1 MKDDKKSI
9 RLRLGENHSKWGV
22 GAAHAKNKLGVF
34 KKQKEI
40 MWGLTIPRI
49 MT

>member
-9 RLRLGENHSKWGV
+9 RLRLGENHSKREV
-22 GAAHAKNKLGVF
+22 GAAYAKNKLRVF

-40 MWGLTIPRI
+40 MWGLTNPHI